1 LRNKEVL
8 NINLADLAELVFQK
22 NENIQSQKLDWDISK
37 QNVFGAQSIF
47 EPDLICSFQ
56 MNEVDQK
63 NTVEESVS
71 KGFQDVWKSHTKFY
85 ECAIQSLIN
94 TGARFSFGFDANKDK
109 NSLTEDQAE
118 YTTHLKA
125 NIVQPLLKN
134 AGKQVATSEIR
145 TLSTESEI
153 EHQMYRQQMIQTFF
167 DATISYWDLY
177 LSQEKL
183 KLRKDSVRIA
193 EKILE
198 DTRERVRIGKM
209 AKTELM
215 EADAGVLARK
225 SLKVEAEQEVVWT
238 MNNFRTY
245 FSSSVVSDKNYIII
259 NDTNE
264 IRDIKLSFE
273 DSLKKAFSS
282 RPEYIAS
289 QKKIEQEN
297 IRISFAENQIWPQL
311 DLKASYSLN
320 GLGTGYEDSIY
331 DAKTSNKENW
341 ALGLEITL
349 PMGGGQKNRSELT
362 SSKLKKRQALLQAKA
377 IEVALANT
385 VDSAIQQVHSTSDQ
399 INYYQQV
406 VDFNEKL
413 LEVELERLKAGKS
426 NSRLVL
432 EKEEDF
438 INAREAE
445 LETRVNYKKALLRLL
460 VAEGVLLKK
469 FGIENEG

>member
-1 LRNKEVL
+1 
-8 NINLADLAELVFQK
+8 
-22 NENIQSQKLDWDISK
+22 
-37 QNVFGAQSIF
+37 
-47 EPDLICSFQ
+47 
-56 MNEVDQK
+56 
-63 NTVEESVS
+63 
-71 KGFQDVWKSHTKFY
+71 
-85 ECAIQSLIN
+85 
-94 TGARFSFGFDANKDK
+94 
-109 NSLTEDQAE
+109 
-118 YTTHLKA
+118 
-125 NIVQPLLKN
+125 
-134 AGKQVATSEIR
+134 
-145 TLSTESEI
+145 
-153 EHQMYRQQMIQTFF
+153 
-167 DATISYWDLY
+167 
-177 LSQEKL
+177 
-183 KLRKDSVRIA
+183 
-193 EKILE
+193 
-198 DTRERVRIGKM
+198 
-209 AKTELM
+209 
-215 EADAGVLARK
+215 
-225 SLKVEAEQEVVWT
+225 
-238 MNNFRTY
+238 
-245 FSSSVVSDKNYIII
+245 
-259 NDTNE
+259 
-264 IRDIKLSFE
+264 LSFE